1 MIFVINKLK
10 YDTEKMELVSDKVRY
25 CFYLMRCLTEARLY
39 RSRKRRWLIV
49 NENGTYGNKRRII
62 CNECNCIFTY
72 EKEDVVCKNSGPNE
86 LEFYVICPDCG
97 NHCTT
102 SP

>member
-10 YDTEKMELVSDKVRY
+10 YDTEKIELVSDKVRY

-49 NENGTYGNKRRII
+49 NENGTYAIAI
-62 CNECNCIFTY
+62 NEESAKNILLSYDVEAY
-72 EKEDVVCKNSGPNE
+72 EKMFGE
-86 LEFYVICPDCG
+86 LEEA
-97 NHCTT
+97 
-102 SP
+102 

>member
-39 RSRKRRWLIV
+39 RSRKGRWLIV
-49 NENGTYGNKRRII
+49 NENGTYAIAIDEKSAKNILLSYDV
-62 CNECNCIFTY
+62 ETY
-72 EKEDVVCKNSGPNE
+72 EKMFGE
-86 LEFYVICPDCG
+86 LEEA
-97 NHCTT
+97 
-102 SP
+102 

>member
-49 NENGTYGNKRRII
+49 NENGTDIDNK
-62 CNECNCIFTY
+62 
-72 EKEDVVCKNSGPNE
+72 
-86 LEFYVICPDCG
+86 
-97 NHCTT
+97 
-102 SP
+102 